1 MKKYFLLV
9 AAIFISVFTQAQRTV
24 SIGVLTDESSEASR
38 QLFLQLQ
45 NEIKAVVGQGANVV
59 FDEVLES
66 NFDVAI
72 AKTNYQKLL
81 NNNTDI
87 ILAFGVVNN
96 IVLHQEKDYP
106 KPVIVFGS
114 INSDFIKLPE
124 NQKTSNIDNIT
135 YIIAP
140 LSYSKD
146 LEAFKAL
153 YDYKTV
159 GIIVDDFVIET
170 LPIKNLFDSYF
181 SAKEAGYKLI
191 PIAKGT
197 DISSA
202 LNDVDAVYLTG
213 GFHFNDADF
222 GKLVT
227 VINQKKLPS
236 FSSFSKTDVERG
248 ILATTQPET
257 NIDQFF
263 RRIALDVEAIV
274 SGTNPSELPLFIN
287 YKSKLSINY
296 NTATQIGFPIRY
308 SMLATADLVGGEVI
322 VEPEFSLSIIDI
334 MNEVVGKNLSLAAE
348 QKSVELAEQDVETAK
363 SNYLPDV
370 SANVGGTYLDPRVA
384 EISGG
389 QNPEFSTAGN
399 ITLKQ
404 LIYSESASAG
414 VAIQKSKNKAQE
426 ENYNAAELDALLNAS
441 TAYFNALILKTNA
454 GIQNQNLQVTKQ
466 NLELAEQNFEAGA
479 SGKSDVLRF
488 RSQLAQN
495 TQNLIDA
502 SNQLKQAYFTIN
514 QLMNVK
520 ISSKMAI
527 EDAEMASGTF
537 KNHNYENLMTLLDNP
552 KLQPLLI
559 DFLVEEAKTN
569 APELKNIGYNLDAV
583 ARNYRLNN
591 GGRFVPTVALQGQY
605 NLALSQSGKGSTFP
619 TGVPTIPDG
628 TYNVGL
634 NLSLPIF
641 QQNQHNINRQTAK
654 IQEDQLLI
662 QKENTALNIEANIHV
677 IVLDIAGNIA
687 NIEISKVAED
697 TAQESLDLTQ
707 NAYQEGAVPVIQ
719 LIDAQTN
726 YLQAQLGSATA
737 NYNYLLTS
745 MQLERAI
752 GHFFLMNTETDN
764 QAFEQ
769 RAKQY
774 ILNNNN

>member
-1 MKKYFLLV
+1 MKKLFLLFTLV
-9 AAIFISVFTQAQRTV
+9 CTSVFVQAQKTV
-24 SIGVLTDESSEASR
+24 TIGVLTDESSETSR
-38 QLFLQLQ
+38 SLFVQLQ

-59 FDEVLES
+59 FGEVLES
-66 NFDVAI
+66 DFNVTT

-106 KPVIVFGS
+106 KPIIVFGS
-114 INSDFIKLPE
+114 VNNDFIKLPE
-124 NQKTSNIDNIT
+124 NQKISNIDNIT

-146 LEAFKAL
+146 LEVFKSL
-153 YDYKTV
+153 YNYKKV
-159 GIIVDDFVIET
+159 GIIVDDFEVEA
-170 LPIKNLFDSYF
+170 LPIKDLFDAYF
-181 SAKEAGYKLI
+181 SDKEASYKLI

-213 GFHFNDADF
+213 GFHYNDTDF
-222 GKLVT
+222 GKLVST
-227 VINQKKLPS
+227 INQKKLPS

-274 SGTNPSELPLFIN
+274 SGTNPSELPLFVN

-308 SMLATADLVGGEVI
+308 SMLATADLIGGEVT
-322 VEPEFSLSIIDI
+322 VAPEFSLSILDI
-334 MNEVVGKNLSLAAE
+334 MNGVVGKNLSLAAE
-348 QKSVELAEQDVETAK
+348 QKNVELAEQDIKIAK

-414 VAIQKSKNKAQE
+414 ADIQKSKNKAQE
-426 ENYNAAELDALLNAS
+426 ETYNAAEMDALLNAS
-441 TAYFNALILKTNA
+441 TAYFNALILKANA
-454 GIQNQNLQVTKQ
+454 NIQNQNLRVTNQ
-466 NLELAEQNFEAGA
+466 NLEFAENNFEAGA

-502 SNQLKQAYFTIN
+502 GNQLAQAYFNIN
-514 QLMNVK
+514 QLMNVEISTK
-520 ISSKMAI
+520 IAI
-527 EDAEMASGTF
+527 QDAEMASGTF
-537 KNHNYENLMTLLDNP
+537 KNHNYENLMTLLDDP

-569 APELKNIGYNLDAV
+569 APELKNIGYNLNAV
-583 ARNYRLNN
+583 TRNYRLND
-591 GGRFVPTVALQGQY
+591 GGRFIPTVALQGQY

-619 TGVPTIPDG
+619 VGAPNIPDG

-641 QQNQHNINRQTAK
+641 QQNQRNINRQTAK

-662 QKENTALNIEANIHV
+662 QKENTALNIETNVNI
-677 IVLDIAGNIA
+677 IVLDIIGNIA

-697 TAQESLDLTQ
+697 TAKESLDLTQ

-737 NYNYLLTS
+737 NYNYLLTA

-752 GHFFLMNTETDN
+752 GHFFLMNSETDN

-769 RAKQY
+769 RAKEY
-774 ILNNNN
+774 ILNNN